1 MIGGVPVRQHGFDGD
16 AAPAPA
22 SSPRGPRAGSRPHPL
37 VRGALAFRA
46 FVRDGF
52 EGGLERGQGRQ
63 QHAELIEGGGQQVA
77 LGFGGQQAFAFLGG
91 KPVRRLRG
99 TGAGEASDFLAQ
111 DGVAVGAGPESGF
124 RVRIRLIRGRRA
136 RGRRAPPARW
146 LGATPALDTV
156 MQPGFRGLFY
166 CLRV

>member
-1 MIGGVPVRQHGFDGD
+1 MRQRATSLRSIRFGSGSRRRQDRQQDAGEDVHGQHGFDGD

-22 SSPRGPRAGSRPHPL
+22 SSPRGPRAGSRPPPL

-63 QHAELIEGGGQQVA
+63 QHAELLIESGGQQAA

-99 TGAGEASDFLAQ
+99 TGAGEGSDFLAQ
-111 DGVAVGAGPESGF
+111 DGVAVGAGPESGSES
-124 RVRIRLIRGRRA
+124 GSA
-136 RGRRAPPARW
+136 
-146 LGATPALDTV
+146 
-156 MQPGFRGLFY
+156 
-166 CLRV
+166 